1 MNRFALFILE
11 SYFLAFKA
19 VKFSLKG
26 LAVDGMVRM
35 RIVVVESSWV
45 GKLFLPSLALGH
57 VIDWLPGK
65 HPLIDI
71 PEYPL

>member
-1 MNRFALFILE
+1 MNCFALFILE

-19 VKFSLKG
+19 VKFSLEG
-26 LAVDGMVRM
+26 LSVDGMVRM
-35 RIVVVESSWV
+35 RNVVVESSWI
-45 GKLFLPSLALGH
+45 GKFFLPSLALGH

-65 HPLIDI
+65 RSPIDI